1 MRRSRHD
8 PRLTPKDEIEPK
20 GGFDNLLRAMDAET
34 ASLETLIE
42 VTTNLVTAGGPARA
56 AGWLRGLMAYED
68 NLRQRDPMRPY
79 ENRVPSLLA
88 ALPDDV
94 VGAVFDEFTPAEA
107 RRALF
112 DNYTRVRP
120 ARSAAILA
128 VMRTERAAAVV
139 EVMSLGVDAPLKM
152 ARVLPH
158 IPEMALGA
166 LLAHTHPACLARL
179 VLEMP
184 ADAQGYLLA
193 AADLDTAA
201 ALLSSVMED
210 GGCVATARAARMLCR
225 LPRQAQMEFLEQL
238 VDPVLQDRLTTA
250 LRHLDASPLSGLNGR
265 RTRLYL
271 TESPAKEAAFAL
283 ARSAPDT
290 AAAALAALDASL
302 AATLLTAVAASEPAL
317 AADLLRGLDTDILLG
332 FRPVEHGLRRPRR
345 EPFVQVSADIVAALD
360 LQSPPALSL
369 LRLLPEATLKAILDQ
384 LPSARHREVLS
395 LLGRDERR

>member
-1 MRRSRHD
+1 MELSIQAHGD
-8 PRLTPKDEIEPK
+8 VPV
-20 GGFDNLLRAMDAET
+20 RAMDAET

-42 VTTNLVTAGGPARA
+42 ETTNLVAAGDPARA

-68 NLRQRDPMRPY
+68 SLRQRDPMHHY
-79 ENRVPSLLA
+79 ENRAPSLLA

-94 VGAVFDEFTPAEA
+94 AGAVFDEFTPAEA

-112 DNYTRVRP
+112 DNYTRVKPSRF
-120 ARSAAILA
+120 AAILA
-128 VMRTERAAAVV
+128 HMRSERAAAIV
-139 EVMSLGVDAPLKM
+139 EVMSLGADAPLKM

-184 ADAQGYLLA
+184 AGAQGYLLA

-210 GGCVATARAARMLCR
+210 GGRVATARAARMLCG
-225 LPRQAQMEFLEQL
+225 LSHQAQMEFLERL
-238 VDPVLQDRLTTA
+238 GPVLRDRLTTA

-302 AATLLTAVAASEPAL
+302 AATLLTAVAASEPTL
-317 AADLLRGLDTDILLG
+317 AADLLRGLDTNILLG
-332 FRPVEHGLRRPRR
+332 FRLVDGEHRPRR
-345 EPFVQVSADIVAALD
+345 EPFVQVSAGIVAVLD

-369 LRLLPEATLKAILDQ
+369 LRLLPEATLEAILDQ
-384 LPSARHREVLS
+384 LPSAQHREVLS
-395 LLGRDERR
+395 LLGRDERSER